1 MKTKIFFV
9 AILLVLSSVCVNASV
24 TTPHLFSDHM
34 VIQQEKPVR
43 VWGWA
48 EPDESV
54 TVEFKG
60 NRETTQADSN
70 GAWKV
75 ELPAVKA
82 SAEGATMT
90 IKGSNTIVI
99 NDILV
104 GEVWICSGQSNM
116 EWNLGGAETAKEEI
130 PKADFPN
137 IRLLQITSKPS
148 ARSVHDIN
156 DTWKYCKPETA
167 GSFSAVGYFFGK
179 YLNQELS
186 VPVGLIE
193 VVWGGT
199 RIEPWTPRIGFTQVP
214 ALKDIVTL
222 IDQSEVHFRQ
232 GMQEMIAET
241 EEWIAATKK
250 AIDTDKP
257 LPDLPHWPT
266 RELSYSKG
274 IPTQPT
280 CLYNSR
286 ILPIVPF
293 SLRGAIWY
301 QGESNVGEGMLYYE
315 KMKALIGGW
324 RTVFKQ
330 EDLSFYYVQLA
341 PFTYGSIA
349 LPEIW
354 EAQTAALQIP
364 YTGMA
369 VTNDITANVADVHPI
384 NKRDV
389 GKRLALWALAKNY
402 GQSEIVYSGPL
413 YKSME
418 IIAGKIE
425 ISFDHV
431 GSGLKTR
438 DGNAPD
444 LFEIAGSDKVFYAA
458 TAKIVGD
465 KVLVWSDKVGEPTAV
480 RFAWSEIAKPN
491 LMNKDG
497 LPASSFRTN
506 KP

>member
-9 AILLVLSSVCVNASV
+9 AILLVLSLVCVNASV

-34 VIQQEKPVR
+34 VIQQGKPVR

-60 NRETTQADSN
+60 NRKTTQADSK
-70 GAWKV
+70 GVWKV

-116 EWNLGGAETAKEEI
+116 NFSLDRTETAREEI

-137 IRLLQITSKPS
+137 IRLLHITSKPS
-148 ARSVHDIN
+148 GWPVHDIK
-156 DTWKYCKPETA
+156 DTWKYCKPDTV
-167 GSFSAVGYFFGK
+167 GGFSAVGYFFGK

-193 VVWGGT
+193 AVWGGT
-199 RIEPWTPRIGFTQVP
+199 RIEVWTPRVGFTQVP

-232 GMQEMIAET
+232 DMLETIAEI
-241 EEWIAATKK
+241 EDWIAETKK

-257 LPDLPHWPT
+257 LPDLPQWPT
-266 RELSYSKG
+266 HELYSEG
-274 IPTQPT
+274 HPTQPT

-301 QGESNVGEGMLYYE
+301 QGESNMGEGMLYYE

-330 EDLSFYYVQLA
+330 DDLSFYYVQLA
-341 PFTYGSIA
+341 PFKRAGDFIM
-349 LPEIW
+349 PEMW

-369 VTNDITANVADVHPI
+369 VTNDITANVSDIHPI

-413 YKSME
+413 YKSVE
-418 IIAGKIE
+418 IRAGKIE

-438 DGNAPD
+438 DGNPPD

-458 TAKIVGD
+458 SAKIVGD
-465 KVLVWSDKVGEPTAV
+465 KVLVWSEKVGEPTAV
-480 RFAWSEIAKPN
+480 RFAWSEIAEPN

-497 LPASSFRTN
+497 LPASSFRID
-506 KP
+506 KL